1 MVSFKEATK
10 PVKPVK
16 MNDNQNTL
24 FLKAQK
30 LFESKKYSQAETAF
44 SELST
49 NFDGSP
55 EGCSSSSAM
64 ISNAFKMQARANK
77 EKSIHERD
85 ILSNALENTNKAL
98 KCNPYW
104 AEYLESRSKVAT
116 YLHQNYGCDVSTNG
130 ETWSTSCYKI
140 SKALG
145 LFGISPGMTMDLECS
160 ICGRDPMDCEHVP
173 GKTYEGKVALKVA
186 KNIVFEELSIVDEPM
201 QLETYIQPEP
211 LTKEKLKQIL
221 PEKLF
226 NEVAEGKKTL
236 TCKDLI
242 EAIRKNRLHGIGWSK

>member
-10 PVKPVK
+10 PDKPVK
-16 MNDNQNTL
+16 MNDDQNTL

-44 SELST
+44 FELSK
-49 NFDGSP
+49 NFDESP

-77 EKSIHERD
+77 EKSANEREV
-85 ILSNALENTNKAL
+85 LSSALENLEKAL

-104 AEYLESRSKVAT
+104 AEYLESQSKIGT

-130 ETWSTSCYKI
+130 KTWSTSCY
-140 SKALG
+140 SVPKALG
-145 LFGISPGMTMDLECS
+145 LFGVSPGMTMDFQCS
-160 ICGRDPMDCEHVP
+160 ICGRDPIDCEHVP
-173 GKTYEGKVALKVA
+173 GKTYGGQIAVKVA
-186 KNIVFEELSIVDEPM
+186 KNFAFEELSIVDEPM
-201 QLETYIQPEP
+201 QRESYIQPAP
-211 LTKEKLKQIL
+211 LTKEKLRQIL

-226 NEVAEGKKTL
+226 NEVVAGKKTL
-236 TCKDLI
+236 TCKDLM
-242 EAIRKNRLHGIGWSK
+242 EAIRKNQLHGIDWSK